1 MKLSKK
7 LENLFSAAA
16 FAEEGEF
23 ETAREM
29 AAENVEEPSRK
40 HATDDVKHDAPRLT
54 RGHLAPKA

>member
-16 FAEEGEF
+16 FAEAGEF

-29 AAENVEEPSRK
+29 AAENADEPRRK
-40 HATDDVKHDAPRLT
+40 HASDDVKNESPRLT
-54 RGHLAPKA
+54 PGHFAPKA

>member
-23 ETAREM
+23 ETAREI
-29 AAENVEEPSRK
+29 AAENEDESRRK
-40 HATDDVKHDAPRLT
+40 HANDDVRHEAPRLT
-54 RGHLAPKA
+54 PGRLAPKA

>member
-23 ETAREM
+23 DTAMQMVEENKDGPQPKT
-29 AAENVEEPSRK
+29 AAES
-40 HATDDVKHDAPRLT
+40 VKAGPPRINQ
-54 RGHLAPKA
+54 GHLAPKA